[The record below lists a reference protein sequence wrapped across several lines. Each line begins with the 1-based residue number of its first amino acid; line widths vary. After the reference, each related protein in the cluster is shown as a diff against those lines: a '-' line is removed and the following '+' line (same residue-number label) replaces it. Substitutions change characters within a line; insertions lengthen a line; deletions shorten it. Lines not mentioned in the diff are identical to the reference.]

1 MEVAALTK
9 DRYFEAAFDIIATE
23 GFDALTITALCQRL
37 DVTIGSFYHHFKGS
51 KAFLEAFYRHWETE
65 HAHQLVEQV
74 RLEDDPLSRLAL
86 LRKMAAGLP
95 HEAEA
100 AIRAWSRRHPDAA
113 ATQRRVD
120 EARVDVIVET
130 LRRLGLPPGRAKT
143 LALMA
148 VSVLVGAQQLGRA
161 EDAAVMRK
169 VFDELESWLA
179 GAAASA

>member
-1 MEVAALTK
+1 VAALTK

-23 GFDALTITALCQRL
+23 GFDALTVTGLCQRL

-51 KAFLEAFYRHWETE
+51 KAFLEAFYQYWETE
-65 HAHQLVEQV
+65 HAYQLVEQA
-74 RLEDDPLSRLAL
+74 RLEDDPLARLAL
-86 LRKMAAGLP
+86 LKKLAGALP

-113 ATQRRVD
+113 AAQRRVD
-120 EARVDVIVET
+120 EARIGVIVDT
-130 LRRLGLPPGRAKT
+130 LRQLGLPPGRAKT

-161 EDAAVMRK
+161 EDAALMRK

-179 GAAASA
+179 GAAASS